1 MWYPP
6 PRQKVLKVFER
17 LGLGLYFG
25 WWLVIFAGVERL
37 AGRRVVD
44 FEGRV
49 CQVKGLRSGQ

>member
-25 WWLVIFAGVERL
+25 WWLVIFRGSREAWLAAG
-37 AGRRVVD
+37 
-44 FEGRV
+44 
-49 CQVKGLRSGQ
+49 C